1 MPPLSKLRVT
11 FIDWLRGL
19 AALIMLQG
27 HTFDAFLRPAD
38 RSGAWFTYSQFF
50 GGEAAAIFLFL
61 TGATYG
67 MGMNRREHMPPGAR
81 VLQAL
86 KRARFLFILA
96 VLFRLQGWIFAWG
109 TSPLKDLLKVDILN
123 AMGATAALLSLLA
136 LFSGRDRVRWAVLAG
151 IAIAV
156 LSPVMSALNLS
167 AIPAPVR
174 DYLVPSGDMFSIFP
188 WGAFLAFGVGVGS
201 MIPLVERGGWNRV
214 MQWSAVLGLGLLSG
228 GRYFADLPFS
238 IYPHSDFW
246 LNSPA
251 LVACKLGVALML
263 GAIAYLWCEYLAPGE
278 WSWVRQLGTTSLLVY
293 WVHVDLEYGPFF
305 AKYRQNLSVP
315 EVLLSAAAMIAF
327 MVALSVAFK
336 RVRTWLRPS
345 VELTPVVELPMRTEA
360 QRRRA

>member
-1 MPPLSKLRVT
+1 MQPAAKPRIT
-11 FIDWLRGL
+11 FIDWTRGV

-27 HTFDAFLRPAD
+27 HTFDAFTRPAD
-38 RSGAWFTYSQFF
+38 RSGAWFTYSQFL

-96 VLFRLQGWIFAWG
+96 ILFRLQGWIFAAG
-109 TSPLKDLLKVDILN
+109 TSPWTDLLRVDILN
-123 AMGATAALLSLLA
+123 VMGATAALISLLA
-136 LFSGRDRVRWAVLAG
+136 LVSGMQRVRWAVMAG
-151 IAIAV
+151 VAIAA
-156 LSPVMSALNLS
+156 LSPVMSALKLT
-167 AIPAPVR
+167 AIPGPLR
-174 DYLVPSGDMFSIFP
+174 DYLVPGADTFSIFP

-214 MQWSAVLGLGLLSG
+214 MQWSALLGFGLLFG

-238 IYPHSDFW
+238 VYTQSEFW

-251 LVACKLGVALML
+251 LVACKLGVTLLL
-263 GAIAYLWCEYLAPGE
+263 GSFAYLWCEYLGAGG

-305 AKYRQNLSVP
+305 AMYRQNLSVP
-315 EVLLSAAAMIAF
+315 MVILSAVVLIAC
-327 MVALSVAFK
+327 MLGLSVAFT
-336 RVRTWLRPS
+336 RVKGRLRHKS
-345 VELTPVVELPMRTEA
+345 ELVPVVEIPLRSEE